1 MFGIDLGMW
10 KVCQIFGQFPTS
22 ENYSRW
28 LEILPLH
35 TTTAAIVIKKFMQ
48 LFTTYGIPDSIV
60 SDNRPQF
67 QRSEFREFTL
77 EFDFDHRT
85 SSPCFPHASG
95 KAESAVKVAKK
106 LLSQQSLEIALL
118 NYRATPHSST
128 GVSPAIAL
136 MGRQLKTKLPRLP
149 ANLFLQPASNAYTKQ
164 TRRPKTSTSSAMT
177 GGMEPH
183 LFHSRKSGVNQ
194 DWCRKHLKQARYDR
208 HIRCR

>member
-1 MFGIDLGMW
+1 MCEKFAKYLI
-10 KVCQIFGQFPTS
+10 GQFPTS

-35 TTTAAIVIKKFMQ
+35 PTTAAIVIKKFMQ
-48 LFTTYGIPDSIV
+48 LFTTYGIPDSII

-67 QRSEFREFTL
+67 QCSEFREFTL

-136 MGRQLKTKLPRLP
+136 MGRQLETELPRLP
-149 ANLFLQPASNAYTKQ
+149 ANLFLQPASDADIHQADQETKDLY
-164 TRRPKTSTSSAMT
+164 KLS
-177 GGMEPH
+177 
-183 LFHSRKSGVNQ
+183 
-194 DWCRKHLKQARYDR
+194 YDR
-208 HIRCR
+208 RHGATPLSQQEIRC